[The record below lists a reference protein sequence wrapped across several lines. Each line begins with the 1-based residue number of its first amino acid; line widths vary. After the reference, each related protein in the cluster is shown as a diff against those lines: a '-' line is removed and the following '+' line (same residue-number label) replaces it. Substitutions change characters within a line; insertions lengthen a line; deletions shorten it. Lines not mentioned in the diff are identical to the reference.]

1 MRLHQS
7 GEYYS
12 EVGIHEISS
21 IACILG
27 KIVSHCPYTSLVEAY
42 CAIGKMSWENEI
54 TSRAYVVPGVAECG

>member
-1 MRLHQS
+1 MQLHQS

-21 IACILG
+21 ITCILG

-42 CAIGKMSWENEI
+42 CAIGKMSWEN
-54 TSRAYVVPGVAECG
+54 